1 MAIKVHFLVHICT
14 VTRPI
19 LSLDNS
25 HNKTSVIVYSVVKC
39 GSEWWDDRNSAL
51 YVELPAGGQDVQGH
65 TGVHLIICKIKTE
78 TCTSHDIPMARVT
91 SRVAMKIFEGFLG
104 ALFKEFVM
112 GWEPVYQSSTTLG
125 LDPVSIVHYTRPGSC
140 IKQPT

>member
-19 LSLDNS
+19 LSVDNS

-51 YVELPAGGQDVQGH
+51 YVELPAGG
-65 TGVHLIICKIKTE
+65 
-78 TCTSHDIPMARVT
+78 
-91 SRVAMKIFEGFLG
+91 
-104 ALFKEFVM
+104 
-112 GWEPVYQSSTTLG
+112 
-125 LDPVSIVHYTRPGSC
+125 
-140 IKQPT
+140 